1 MFANAHRAN
10 NHRPFTIEDFM
21 PGETIETSSDEMTQA
36 EKIRNF
42 RDVLHQALG
51 RAELPEWARKR
62 PQ

>member
-1 MFANAHRAN
+1 
-10 NHRPFTIEDFM
+10 M